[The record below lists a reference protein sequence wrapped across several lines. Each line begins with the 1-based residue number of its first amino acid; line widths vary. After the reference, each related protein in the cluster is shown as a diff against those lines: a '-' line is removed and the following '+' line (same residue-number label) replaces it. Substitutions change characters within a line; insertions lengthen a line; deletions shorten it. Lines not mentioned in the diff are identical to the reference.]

1 MRAVPHLWA
10 GLIAGLATSA
20 SATEATATAVV
31 LSANP
36 VISVLDIVPVAVNT
50 ATGAILIRLGS
61 SWVQV
66 PQGADAYAM
75 RSQDVLESARR
86 LPGSELRLLRP
97 GMTTA
102 MSMSMGMAAAPPDA
116 SANAAAPVR
125 ILVEFN

>member
-1 MRAVPHLWA
+1 MRAVPCLCVGLVTTWA
-10 GLIAGLATSA
+10 TWAQ
-20 SATEATATAVV
+20 ATEATASAVV

-36 VISVLDIVPVAVNT
+36 VISVLDLAPVAVNT
-50 ATGAILIRLGS
+50 GTGAVLIRLGS
-61 SWVQV
+61 TWVQV

-75 RSQDVLESARR
+75 RAQDVVESARR

-102 MSMSMGMAAAPPDA
+102 LSMGTAAVPPDA